1 MILTK
6 TFIFI
11 GIHMKKII
19 LFSTLLLLSLG
30 AIAADYE
37 NGVHY
42 RELAEQQ
49 PTSSSEKIEVLE
61 LFWYRCPHCFR
72 LEEPLK
78 VWLPTM
84 PENAVFATMPAILG
98 DSWEFHARV
107 YYTFEA
113 LGLTDQFHEKLFNA
127 IHKERKRLNT
137 VEDVASWMQQNAGP
151 NAAEV
156 IDAYNS
162 FAVDSHTRNSLVMS
176 RKYELTGVPTVIV
189 GGKYVTTV
197 TMAGNYDTFFK
208 VINHLIDLAAADI
221 ST

>member
-1 MILTK
+1 
-6 TFIFI
+6 
-11 GIHMKKII
+11 MKKII

-137 VEDVASWMQQNAGP
+137 VEDVASWMQGLHERVRQSIQFKPPSRAG
-151 NAAEV
+151 
-156 IDAYNS
+156 S
-162 FAVDSHTRNSLVMS
+162 SL
-176 RKYELTGVPTVIV
+176 PIP
-189 GGKYVTTV
+189 
-197 TMAGNYDTFFK
+197 
-208 VINHLIDLAAADI
+208 IDLPYPAPSHAR
-221 ST
+221 